1 MISSTTPILPLVTGE
16 HHSGINESRAKS
28 ISVDVEMDMDMDNH
42 MELKPPLSITETG
55 KSGTEAAVSAVVEAQ
70 DSKDSKDDDNLP
82 DTNNGNHSKFFIIR
96 QKLHGINKLTNSSAN
111 WQMTNSSTIIK
122 GFEFIMSMR
131 KSPCAIQVI

>member
-82 DTNNGNHSKFFIIR
+82 DTNNGNHSKFSIIN
-96 QKLHGINKLTNSSAN
+96 QKILCALNRLAISSK
-111 WQMTNSSTIIK
+111 IIK
-122 GFEFIMSMR
+122 CFQLPLFLMSMR
-131 KSPCAIQVI
+131 KPPYVRDLSK

>member
-28 ISVDVEMDMDMDNH
+28 ISVDVEMDMDNH

-82 DTNNGNHSKFFIIR
+82 DTNNGNHLNFFIIK
-96 QKLHGINKLTNSSAN
+96 QKILCALTDWQSHLKL
-111 WQMTNSSTIIK
+111 
-122 GFEFIMSMR
+122 
-131 KSPCAIQVI
+131 